1 MRAGS
6 ASYNASG
13 GGRISSLLLADA
25 VQCACASAEPVGSS
39 MLVVDALHERAA
51 AFYESF
57 GFLPLPES
65 LRLELPMRSIEALL
79 AR

>member
-1 MRAGS
+1 VRAGS

-13 GGRISSLLLADA
+13 GGRISSLLLAA
-25 VQCACASAEPVGSS
+25 ARGCGPVRLRQRRACR
-39 MLVVDALHERAA
+39 LVDALHERAA

-65 LRLELPMRSIEALL
+65 LRLGLPMRSIEALL